1 MNQTPGIDG
10 HCGSGAPWRFNP
22 GFHQYTCQRIPL
34 GRFTWAP
41 KTEPGNKK
49 WGIDSRVQGYV
60 AYRRGSTLRYAESR
74 EMDCESRSIH
84 CYGRSA
90 FMNRLLVALVIL
102 LFLEIDVAWACSGRI
117 EGGID
122 YADLELQ
129 EALVQELA
137 ATAETIALV
146 QVVQVDYEVP
156 KLDVRTRE
164 VIKGTLD
171 QRVELTWEGYDR
183 YACKPSASF
192 HNIRVTEGKEY
203 FITKPST
210 GRGVTFGPAKPGWF
224 CGRAG

>member
-1 MNQTPGIDG
+1 
-10 HCGSGAPWRFNP
+10 
-22 GFHQYTCQRIPL
+22 
-34 GRFTWAP
+34 
-41 KTEPGNKK
+41 
-49 WGIDSRVQGYV
+49 
-60 AYRRGSTLRYAESR
+60 
-74 EMDCESRSIH
+74 
-84 CYGRSA
+84 
-90 FMNRLLVALVIL
+90 MNRLLVALVIL

-203 FITKPST
+203 LVYLENGRLRRAAELYRSPRNVSFEREINLITATVSEDA
-210 GRGVTFGPAKPGWF
+210 TFP
-224 CGRAG
+224 